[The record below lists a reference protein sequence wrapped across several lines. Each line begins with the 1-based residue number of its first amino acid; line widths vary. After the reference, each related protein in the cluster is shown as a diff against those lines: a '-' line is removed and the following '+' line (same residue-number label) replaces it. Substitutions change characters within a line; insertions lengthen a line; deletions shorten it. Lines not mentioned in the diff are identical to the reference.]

1 MELIPYLMDLGK
13 LLGWPAVVVAVIL
26 IFVIRDLTKRVST
39 LETEKKALSDSLA
52 ATKKELESKFE
63 TETRS
68 VADAITKWM
77 DEALSKVT
85 TRLENLES
93 ADTSIK
99 SEFKEELSKIY
110 EKINV
115 MSENVAVLKDRSDRK
130 EKKKETDED

>member
-68 VADAITKWM
+68 VADAIAKWM

-85 TRLENLES
+85 TRLEKLES

-99 SEFKEELSKIY
+99 NEFKEELSKIY

-130 EKKKETDED
+130 EKKKETGED

>member
-77 DEALSKVT
+77 GEALSKVT
-85 TRLENLES
+85 TRLEKLES

-99 SEFKEELSKIY
+99 NEFKEELSKIY

-130 EKKKETDED
+130 EKKKETGED

>member
-63 TETRS
+63 TGTSS
-68 VADAITKWM
+68 VADAITKRM

-85 TRLENLES
+85 TRLEKLES

-99 SEFKEELSKIY
+99 NEFKEELSKIY

>member
-52 ATKKELESKFE
+52 ATKKELETKFE
-63 TETRS
+63 TETGS
-68 VADAITKWM
+68 VADAITKRM

-85 TRLENLES
+85 ARLEKLES
-93 ADTSIK
+93 ADNSIK
-99 SEFKEELSKIY
+99 NEFKEELSKIY
-110 EKINV
+110 EKINT

>member
-26 IFVIRDLTKRVST
+26 IFVIRDLTKRVSS

-52 ATKKELESKFE
+52 ATKKELEAKFE
-63 TETRS
+63 TETGS
-68 VADAITKWM
+68 VADAITKRM

-85 TRLENLES
+85 TRLEKLES
-93 ADTSIK
+93 ADNSIK
-99 SEFKEELSKIY
+99 TEFKEELSKIY
-110 EKINV
+110 EKINA
-115 MSENVAVLKDRSDRK
+115 MSENIAVLKDRSDRK

>member
-52 ATKKELESKFE
+52 AAKKELESKFE
-63 TETRS
+63 TETSS
-68 VADAITKWM
+68 VADAITKRV

-85 TRLENLES
+85 TRIEKLES

-99 SEFKEELSKIY
+99 SEFKEELRKIC

-130 EKKKETDED
+130 EKKTETDED

>member
-52 ATKKELESKFE
+52 ATKKELETKFE
-63 TETRS
+63 TETGS
-68 VADAITKWM
+68 VADAITKRM

-85 TRLENLES
+85 TRLEKLES
-93 ADTSIK
+93 ADNSIK
-99 SEFKEELSKIY
+99 NEFKEELSKIY
-110 EKINV
+110 EKINT